1 MTETEA
7 EDMVSC
13 YYGNMHVRVVIA
25 TIICTN
31 GDSIFVEEEVVFL
44 KFFIS
49 KISLMV
55 SHCLQLC
62 GQKAAYI
69 IYYMVVLFVA
79 KVLYSY

>member
-13 YYGNMHVRVVIA
+13 YYGNMHVRVVIS

-44 KFFIS
+44 KFFMQNQFDGFSLSTTLWS
-49 KISLMV
+49 KGCVYNI
-55 SHCLQLC
+55 
-62 GQKAAYI
+62 
-69 IYYMVVLFVA
+69 
-79 KVLYSY
+79 LYGRPFCS